1 MGGFFAVA
9 SKKECIVDLYFGTD
23 YHSHLGPRRG
33 GLATLGPDGFE
44 RAIHNI
50 ENAAFRSKFEKDFD
64 SFKGNMGIGCISD
77 YEPQPLLIN
86 SHLGSFA
93 IATVGRVKNIPE
105 LKELCFKNGMAHFQE
120 MTNGEINVTELMA
133 ALVNQKESILEGLKH
148 IQNVVKGS
156 MSVMIMN
163 KQGIY
168 CSRDKVGRMPLVIGT
183 KCEAYCATF
192 ESSAFLNLG
201 YRHHKDLGP
210 GEIVMITPEKCEVL
224 KEPENEMKMCAFM
237 WVYYGYPTSTYEG
250 RNVECMRNACG
261 RLMAKRDSVDVDVVA
276 GVPDS
281 GIAHAVGYSNETK
294 RPYGRPFI
302 KYTPTWPRSFTP
314 SNQAERALIAKMK
327 LIPVH
332 EQIKDKK
339 ILLID
344 DSIVRG
350 TQLGET
356 TQFLYDSGAKEV
368 HIRPACPPILFGCKF
383 LNFSRSSSE
392 MALLSRR
399 VIADLEGTKDVSMA
413 TLKEYVNPDGEKY
426 NQMIEEMRKRL
437 GFTSLDFARLDELVE
452 AIGLPKCKLCTY
464 CWDGEE

>member
-1 MGGFFAVA
+1 M
-9 SKKECIVDLYFGTD
+9 
-23 YHSHLGPRRG
+23 
-33 GLATLGPDGFE
+33 
-44 RAIHNI
+44 
-50 ENAAFRSKFEKDFD
+50 
-64 SFKGNMGIGCISD
+64 
-77 YEPQPLLIN
+77 
-86 SHLGSFA
+86 
-93 IATVGRVKNIPE
+93 
-105 LKELCFKNGMAHFQE
+105 CFKNGMAHFNE
-120 MTNGEINVTELMA
+120 MTNGEINITELMA
-133 ALVNQKESILEGLKH
+133 ALVNQKDSILDGLKH
-148 IQNVVKGS
+148 IQDVVQGS
-156 MSVMIMN
+156 MSVLIMN

-168 CSRDKVGRMPLVIGT
+168 CSRDKVGRMPVVIGT
-183 KCEAYCATF
+183 KQDAFCATF

-201 YRHHKDLGP
+201 YHHYKDLGP
-210 GEIVMITPEKCEVL
+210 GEIVLITPETCETL
-224 KEPENEMKMCAFM
+224 KQPENEMKMCAFM

-250 RNVECMRNACG
+250 RNVECMRNECG
-261 RLMAKRDSVDVDVVA
+261 KLMAKRDFVDVDVVA

-399 VIADLEGTKDVSMA
+399 VIVDLEKTTEVSVD
-413 TLKEYVNPDGEKY
+413 TLKQYANPENEKY
-426 NQMIEEMRKRL
+426 QQMIEEMRKRL
-437 GFTSLDFARLDELVE
+437 GFTTLDFARLDELVE